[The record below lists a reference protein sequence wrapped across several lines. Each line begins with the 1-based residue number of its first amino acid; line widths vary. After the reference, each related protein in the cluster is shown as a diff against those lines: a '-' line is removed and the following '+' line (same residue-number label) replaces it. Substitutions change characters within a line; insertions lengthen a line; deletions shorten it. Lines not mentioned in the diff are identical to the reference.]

1 MADKNID
8 IITLDIIKDSL
19 LAAGEEIF
27 TSIARTSKSPIIYE
41 TLDFASGLTDDKG
54 NLITQGNGCAGF
66 LGMLSSMV
74 KEVIRKWADTG
85 RLKEGDII
93 IINDPYGGG
102 GSHIQDVG
110 VVMPIFVDGEIF
122 CYTAN
127 KCHWSEMGGKD
138 PGFSLNATEIYQEGL
153 QMPCVKL
160 FNEGV
165 LNEDIADIIR
175 ANVRFPDLSIGD
187 MWAGV
192 SGLRTGEKRIQEL
205 CSKYGRET
213 VRAAIE
219 RLLRSSAEYSRKQ
232 VEKIPDGVYYAE
244 DMMDH
249 DVHGNGP
256 FHIQVAVTIKGDK
269 MTVDFTGT
277 DKQTSGPIN
286 LAVAG
291 LHSAIRAI
299 FLACTDPS
307 QNVNDGVF
315 EPLEII
321 AEEGS
326 LFNAIRP
333 APVSCYY
340 ESMSAASDLVWQA
353 LAPVVKPGQ
362 LTAGHFLTVGAYS
375 MNGIHAVTGEPFVN
389 VGPTLG
395 GWGAACDR
403 DGDSCQFCTG
413 DGETFNIPVEIL
425 ESKFGIKITEY
436 ALHTDN
442 AGAGEFRGG
451 YGLILGHE
459 ALNDYMDF
467 GGAYGRHEKPAWGF
481 AGGHEGSS
489 NGFDFIRADG
499 SYDGPYGSGNRMPM
513 KKGDVIRMVTGTG
526 GGYGNPLA
534 RDEARVAMDVKN
546 EYITVDDAR
555 EIYGVEVD
563 PVSFAVVGYTQARKD
578 FQANKA

>member
-1 MADKNID
+1 MADKNMD

-74 KEVIRKWADTG
+74 KEVIRKWANTG

-138 PGFSLNATEIYQEGL
+138 PGFSLNATDIYQEGL

-219 RLLRSSAEYSRKQ
+219 RLLSSSAEYSRKQ
-232 VEKIPDGVYYAE
+232 VEKIPDGEYYAE
-244 DMMDH
+244 DLMDH

-256 FHIQVAVTIKGDK
+256 FHIQVKVTVKGDK

-277 DKQTSGPIN
+277 DKQTTGPIN

-375 MNGIHAVTGEPFVN
+375 MNGVHAVTGAPFVN

-459 ALNDYMDF
+459 ALNDFMDF
-467 GGAYGRHEKPAWGF
+467 GGAYGRHEKPAWGY
-481 AGGHEGSS
+481 AGGHEGSP

-499 SYDGPYGSGNRMPM
+499 TYDGPYGSGNRIPM

-534 RDEARVAMDVKN
+534 RQESRVAMDVKN
-546 EYITVDDAR
+546 EYITVEDAR

-563 PVSFAVVGYTQARKD
+563 PVTFEVIGLTEARKE
-578 FQANKA
+578 FQAAKA

>member
-1 MADKNID
+1 MADKNMD

-205 CSKYGRET
+205 CAKYGRET

-219 RLLRSSAEYSRKQ
+219 RLLSSSAEYSRKQ

-244 DMMDH
+244 DLMDH

-256 FHIQVAVTIKGDK
+256 FHIQVAVTVKGDK

-277 DKQTSGPIN
+277 DKQTTGPIN

-333 APVSCYY
+333 APVSCYS

-375 MNGIHAVTGEPFVN
+375 MNGIHAVTGAPFVN

-459 ALNDYMDF
+459 ALNDFMDF
-467 GGAYGRHEKPAWGF
+467 GGAYGRHEKPAWGY
-481 AGGHEGSS
+481 AGGHEGSP

-499 SYDGPYGSGNRMPM
+499 TYDGPYGSGNRIPM

-534 RDEARVAMDVKN
+534 RQEERVAMDVKN

-563 PVSFAVVGYTQARKD
+563 PVTFAVTGLTEARKE
-578 FQANKA
+578 FQAAKA

>member
-1 MADKNID
+1 MAEKHVD

-27 TSIARTSKSPIIYE
+27 TAIARTSKSPIIYE
-41 TLDFASGLTDDKG
+41 CLDFASGLTDDKG

-138 PGFSLNATEIYQEGL
+138 PGYSLNATEIYQEGL

-160 FNEGV
+160 FHEGV
-165 LNEDIADIIR
+165 LDEDIADIIR
-175 ANVRFPDLSIGD
+175 ANVRYPDLSIGD

-192 SGLRTGEKRIQEL
+192 AGLRTGEKRILDL
-205 CSKYGRET
+205 CSKYGKDT

-219 RLLRSSAEYSRKQ
+219 RLLRSSAEYSRQQ
-232 VEKIPDGVYYAE
+232 VARIPDGVYRAE
-244 DMMDH
+244 DVMDK

-256 FHIQVAVTIKGDK
+256 FHVQVAVTVKGDK

-277 DKQTSGPIN
+277 DKQTAGPIN
-286 LAVAG
+286 LALAG
-291 LHSAIRAI
+291 LHSAMRSV

-340 ESMSAASDLVWQA
+340 ESMQVALDLVWQA
-353 LAPVVKPGQ
+353 LAPVVKQGQ
-362 LTAGHFLTVGAYS
+362 LTAGHFLTVGAYT
-375 MNGIHAVTGEPFVN
+375 MNGTHAVTGAPFVN
-389 VGPTLG
+389 CGPTLG
-395 GWGAACDR
+395 GWGAGFDR

-436 ALHTDN
+436 ALNTNN
-442 AGAGEFRGG
+442 AGAGKFRGG

-459 ALNDYMDF
+459 ALNDDMDF
-467 GGAYGRHEKPAWGF
+467 GGAYGRHERPAWGY
-481 AGGHEGSS
+481 AGGQPGST
-489 NGFDFIRADG
+489 NGFDFLRKDG
-499 SYDGPYGSGNRMPM
+499 SYDGPYGSGNRIPM
-513 KKGDVIRMVTGTG
+513 KKGDIVRMVTGTG
-526 GGYGNPLA
+526 GGYGNPLE
-534 RDEARVAMDVKN
+534 REEARVAMDVKN
-546 EYITVDDAR
+546 EYITLDDAR

-563 PVSFAVVGYTQARKD
+563 PVTFAVTGLTDARKEY
-578 FQANKA
+578 QRSHA

>member
-1 MADKNID
+1 MAEKQVDV
-8 IITLDIIKDSL
+8 ITLDIIKDSL

-27 TSIARTSKSPIIYE
+27 TAIARTSKSPIIYE
-41 TLDFASGLTDDKG
+41 CLDFASGLTDDKG

-110 VVMPIFVDGEIF
+110 VVMPIFVEGEIF
-122 CYTAN
+122 CYVAD

-138 PGFSLNATEIYQEGL
+138 PGYSLNATEIYQEGL

-175 ANVRFPDLSIGD
+175 ANVRYPDLSIGD

-192 SGLRTGEKRIQEL
+192 SGLRTGEKRILEL
-205 CSKYGRET
+205 CAKYGKDT
-213 VRAAIE
+213 VRAAIN
-219 RLLRSSAEYSRKQ
+219 RLLQSSAEYSRKQ
-232 VEKIPDGVYYAE
+232 VEKIPDGVYRAE
-244 DMMDH
+244 DVMDK

-256 FHIQVAVTIKGDK
+256 FHVQVAVTVKGDH

-277 DKQTSGPIN
+277 DKQTAGPIN
-286 LAVAG
+286 LALAG
-291 LHSAIRAI
+291 LHSAIRSV
-299 FLACTDPS
+299 FLACTDPE

-340 ESMSAASDLVWQA
+340 ESMQVALDLVWQA
-353 LAPVVKPGQ
+353 MAPVVKKGQ
-362 LTAGHFLTVGAYS
+362 LTAGHFLTVGAYT
-375 MNGIHAVTGEPFVN
+375 MNGIHAVTGQPFVN
-389 VGPTLG
+389 CGPTLG
-395 GWGAACDR
+395 GWGAGCDR

-442 AGAGEFRGG
+442 TGAGEFRGG

-459 ALNDYMDF
+459 ALNDDMDF
-467 GGAYGRHEKPAWGF
+467 GGAYGRHERPAWGF
-481 AGGHEGSS
+481 AGGHPGST
-489 NGFDFIRADG
+489 NGFDFIRLDG
-499 SYDGPYGSGNRMPM
+499 TYDGPYGSGNRIPM
-513 KKGDVIRMVTGTG
+513 KKGDIVRMVTGTG

-534 RDEARVAMDVKN
+534 RDPARVAMDVKN
-546 EYITVDDAR
+546 EYITLEDAR

-563 PVSFAVVGYTQARKD
+563 PATFAVVGATQARKD
-578 FQANKA
+578 FQAARA

>member
-1 MADKNID
+1 MADKHVD
-8 IITLDIIKDSL
+8 VITLDIIKDSL

-74 KEVIRKWADTG
+74 KEVIRKWANTG

-138 PGFSLNATEIYQEGL
+138 PGFSLNATDIYQEGL

-160 FNEGV
+160 FSEGV

-205 CSKYGRET
+205 CAKYGADT

-219 RLLRSSAEYSRKQ
+219 RLLKNSADYSRKQ
-232 VEKIPDGVYYAE
+232 VEKIPDGVYTAE
-244 DMMDH
+244 DVMDK

-256 FHIQVAVTIKGDK
+256 FHIQVTITVKGDK

-277 DKQTSGPIN
+277 DKQTGGPIN
-286 LAVAG
+286 LAIAG

-340 ESMSAASDLVWQA
+340 ESMSHASDLVWQA
-353 LAPVVKPGQ
+353 MAPVVKKGQ

-375 MNGIHAVTGEPFVN
+375 MNGIHAVTGAPFVN

-395 GWGAACDR
+395 GWGAGCDR

-436 ALHTDN
+436 ALNTNN
-442 AGAGEFRGG
+442 AGAGEYRGG

-467 GGAYGRHEKPAWGF
+467 GGAYGRHERPAWGF
-481 AGGHEGSS
+481 AGGMPGSP

-499 SYDGPYGSGNRMPM
+499 SYDGPYGSGNRIPM
-513 KKGDVIRMVTGTG
+513 KKGDIVRMVTGTG

-534 RDEARVAMDVKN
+534 RTEERVAMDVKN
-546 EYITVDDAR
+546 EYITADDAR
-555 EIYGVEVD
+555 DIYGVEVD
-563 PVSFAVVGYTQARKD
+563 PVTFEVKGYTQARKE
-578 FQANKA
+578 FMAANA